1 MPEAAQPN
9 RITLECIAG
18 KDENRRILV
27 DENPVRIAH
36 ESLQPALAITDIAPA
51 QGFIVARADGGVIVV
66 DAHNCLLPVYINNR
80 EIMTAPLHEDDV
92 LRIGTSLWRT
102 RSGATGDKGGKGG
115 QGGQEA
121 KAVQWQRYGFTELIG
136 LGGLKDFRLGDIF
149 SEVFKRHTQ
158 EEMEEQ
164 LITGT
169 SRHTPALE
177 ELSVGW
183 GRPWLFARLL
193 VISALLTLVIYGGW
207 DLFKNEYLIPG
218 LLMMG
223 SFAVPLSTLIFFL
236 EMNVPRNVSIF
247 KVMQLMFVGGIASIF
262 LALIFFSKT
271 AFLSSWLGASSA
283 GIVEESAKLLIV
295 AVLVGGSKKNRWVLN
310 GLLFGAAVGTGFGAF
325 ESAGYA
331 LKSMVDPQYDQ
342 AGQIVSYI
350 VNFDA
355 GVYTIV
361 FRAVLAPFMHIVW
374 TANTAAALWLVK
386 GDKPFSWDMLR
397 APAFLRVF
405 LSSVLIHAIWNAPF
419 SLVPLPFGFDL
430 KEVILAVLSWI
441 ICFRLVQAG
450 LNQLNTARQ
459 QLMSP
464 PPATRA
470 TVRPSMLT

>member
-9 RITLECIAG
+9 RLTLECIAG

-51 QGFIVARADGGVIVV
+51 QGFIVARAEGGVIVV
-66 DAHNCLLPVYINNR
+66 DAHNCLLPVFINNR

-92 LRIGTSLWRT
+92 LRIGTSLWRA
-102 RSGATGDKGGKGG
+102 RLGAAADKVGQDGKGG
-115 QGGQEA
+115 QDV
-121 KAVQWQRYGFTELIG
+121 KAAQWQRYGFTELIG
-136 LGGLKDFRLGDIF
+136 LDGLKDFRLGDIF

-169 SRHTPALE
+169 TRHTPALE

-193 VISALLTLVIYGGW
+193 VISALLTFVIYGGW

-223 SFAVPLSTLIFFL
+223 SFAVPFSTLIFFL

-247 KVMQLMFVGGIASIF
+247 KVLQLMFVGGIASIF

-271 AFLSSWLGASSA
+271 GFLMSWLGASSA

-295 AVLVGGSKKNRWVLN
+295 ALLMGASTKNRWILN
-310 GLLFGAAVGTGFGAF
+310 GLLFGAAVGCGFCAF

-331 LKSMVDPQYDQ
+331 LKDMVDPQYDQ
-342 AGQIVSYI
+342 AGHLAGYL

-355 GVYTIV
+355 GVYTIIY
-361 FRAVLAPFMHIVW
+361 RATLAPFTHIVW
-374 TANTAAALWLVK
+374 TANTAAALWIVK
-386 GDKPFSWDMLR
+386 GDRPFKWEMLA
-397 APAFLRVF
+397 APTFLRVF
-405 LSSVLIHAIWNAPF
+405 VSSVLIHAIWNAPF
-419 SLVPLPFGFDL
+419 KLVALPFGFDL
-430 KEVILAVLSWI
+430 KEVILGVLSWI
-441 ICFRLVQAG
+441 ICLRLVQAG
-450 LNQLNTARQ
+450 LNQLNAARQ
-459 QLMSP
+459 QLMAP
-464 PPATRA
+464 PPSTRA
-470 TVRPSMLT
+470 TVRPSMQT